1 MRKIGFLS
9 YDNDEK
15 STSNAD
21 SSSNAITAKELFGK
35 FLTNKYD
42 AFGPDSAMIFRTS
55 RELVYECR
63 EMCEPSLPDVAKVM
77 DDLGFKSDQ
86 FCGQYTWVLYEKE
99 ELRY

>member
-1 MRKIGFLS
+1 MKRNI
-9 YDNDEK
+9 DNEQEQ
-15 STSNAD
+15 
-21 SSSNAITAKELFGK
+21 TAQDAFRT
-35 FLTNKYD
+35 FVQNKYD
-42 AFGPDSAMIFRTS
+42 SFGSTSQMIFRTS
-55 RELVYECR
+55 RELIYDCR

>member
-1 MRKIGFLS
+1 MKKNI
-9 YDNDEK
+9 DNEQEQ
-15 STSNAD
+15 SAGQSAQEIFRAFVQNQYE
-21 SSSNAITAKELFGK
+21 S
-35 FLTNKYD
+35 
-42 AFGPDSAMIFRTS
+42 FGPGSKMIFRTS
-55 RELVYECR
+55 RELIYDCR

>member
-1 MRKIGFLS
+1 MKRNI
-9 YDNDEK
+9 DNEQEQ
-15 STSNAD
+15 
-21 SSSNAITAKELFGK
+21 TAQAAFRT
-35 FLTNKYD
+35 FVQNKY
-42 AFGPDSAMIFRTS
+42 ASFGPTSQMIFRTS
-55 RELVYECR
+55 RELIYDCR

>member
-1 MRKIGFLS
+1 MFRAFVLS
-9 YDNDEK
+9 
-15 STSNAD
+15 
-21 SSSNAITAKELFGK
+21 
-35 FLTNKYD
+35 KYD
-42 AFGPDSAMIFRTS
+42 SFGPSSAMIFRTS
-55 RELVYECR
+55 RELIYDCR

>member
-1 MRKIGFLS
+1 MKRNI
-9 YDNDEK
+9 DNEQEQ
-15 STSNAD
+15 SAQEAFRT
-21 SSSNAITAKELFGK
+21 FVR
-35 FLTNKYD
+35 NKYD
-42 AFGPDSAMIFRTS
+42 SFGATSKMIFRTS
-55 RELVYECR
+55 RELIYDCR